1 MGRPD
6 LAIPPKHAR
15 TRPAAMSTLEK
26 LIEQHQ
32 LMRHPEGGWYR
43 EMHRSTTQVE
53 RSDAAKRPGLTAILF
68 LLPKEEISC
77 WHRVSGADEAWIH
90 IDGADL
96 NLFQCTPDGSGLQ
109 EIVLNG
115 ENPLHVVPAGWWQA
129 AQSNGSHTL
138 VSCCVGPGFDF
149 ADFEMLRQQLESKRP
164 VLPHPELI

>member
-1 MGRPD
+1 MTNLDG
-6 LAIPPKHAR
+6 
-15 TRPAAMSTLEK
+15 
-26 LIEQHQ
+26 LIQQHQ
-32 LMRHPEGGWYR
+32 LKRHPEGGWYR
-43 EMHRSTTQVE
+43 ELHRSTALVQRT
-53 RSDAAKRPGLTAILF
+53 DAAKRPGLTAILF

-77 WHRVSGADEAWIH
+77 WHRVGGADEAWTH

-96 NLFQCTPDGSGLQ
+96 NLFECTPDGSGLQ

-115 ENPLHVVPAGWWQA
+115 NNPLHVVPGGCWQA
-129 AQSNGSHTL
+129 ARCDGSYAL

>member
-1 MGRPD
+1 
-6 LAIPPKHAR
+6 
-15 TRPAAMSTLEK
+15 MSTLEK

-129 AQSNGSHTL
+129 AQSNGSL
-138 VSCCVGPGFDF
+138 CLG
-149 ADFEMLRQQLESKRP
+149 
-164 VLPHPELI
+164 